1 MAKRFDVLSPRPRKG
16 SDKPYWHRVGTAWE
30 GDRGINI
37 VFDSLPLPDAEGRVS
52 VSLFEPR
59 DNSGQQGSGGGNG
72 SRGSAQQSGSNN
84 DLDDDVPFA
93 TCDPAYEPAMYR
105 PWRI

>member
-1 MAKRFDVLSPRPRKG
+1 VANRYDVLSPRPKKG
-16 SDKPYWHRVGTAWE
+16 SDKPFWHRVGTAWE

-59 DNSGQQGSGGGNG
+59 DNQQAQPSRGNG
-72 SRGSAQQSGSNN
+72 RSTGGYAGV
-84 DLDDDVPFA
+84 DDGDAPF
-93 TCDPAYEPAMYR
+93 
-105 PWRI
+105 

>member
-1 MAKRFDVLSPRPRKG
+1 MAKRYDVLSPRPRKN

-30 GDRGINI
+30 GERGINI

-59 DNSGQQGSGGGNG
+59 ENNDRQSGQQRQQASQGWGGG
-72 SRGSAQQSGSNN
+72 A
-84 DLDDDVPFA
+84 DLDDDLPPF
-93 TCDPAYEPAMYR
+93 
-105 PWRI
+105 